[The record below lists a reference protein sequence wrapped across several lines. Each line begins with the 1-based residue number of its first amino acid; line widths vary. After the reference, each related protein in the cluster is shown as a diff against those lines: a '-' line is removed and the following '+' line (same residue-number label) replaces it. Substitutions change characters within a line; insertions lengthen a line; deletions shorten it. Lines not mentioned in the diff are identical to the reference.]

1 MPGARERGGGGGGRG
16 GGGGGGGGGR
26 RRRRVRCAPLR
37 RVRCAPLRRVL
48 SLRPRTS
55 RGERFSFS
63 SPPPAACSYYAVRVA
78 RLTVCPCGA
87 CSPGVLARHWSTKK
101 IAAGC
106 DRAFIFAGPSRVS
119 RAAHRHAR
127 DGGVLRRAVRSRGMA
142 IAVDRAT
149 PRRTRGLRR
158 AAGDARDRRGRARAR
173 RRRADGSRHRKN
185 HAIAERWTSMARL
198 RRRRGRRE
206 RRGERL
212 VLGSRR
218 RRRLPAGVRKER
230 RDRERPRRRRRRVA
244 AAARDDDDDDDAR
257 DARLDDV
264 PAVAPQS
271 GNLPGGHARGDA
283 RVGRQ
288 HGEGDHR
295 HQERDRAVVRQHR
308 GPGHRGVRLPRQR
321 EKLPTADAPGRVSVR
336 HQKQGH
342 HRKRRRVQPRAPP
355 DVPEAVHEFVLPGS
369 VLADRGG

>member
-1 MPGARERGGGGGGRG
+1 VGACPARESVGRG
-16 GGGGGGGGGR
+16 GGGDAADACKGR
-26 RRRRVRCAPLR
+26 LCDACDARLCDAS
-37 RVRCAPLRRVL
+37 
-48 SLRPRTS
+48 SLCDRGQVVASVFRFLPPRRPRARTT
-55 RGERFSFS
+55 R
-63 SPPPAACSYYAVRVA
+63 YVYA